1 MRTFSVSSICGF
13 GDEVCISESR
23 VGEGC
28 GLSYVKAQS

>member
-13 GDEVCISESR
+13 GDEVCFSEFR
-23 VGEGC
+23 VREGC